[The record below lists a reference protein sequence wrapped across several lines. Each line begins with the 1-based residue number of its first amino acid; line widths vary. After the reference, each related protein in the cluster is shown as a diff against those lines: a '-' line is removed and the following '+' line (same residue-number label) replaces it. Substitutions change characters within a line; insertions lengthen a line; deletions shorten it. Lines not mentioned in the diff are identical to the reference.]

1 MSYKGRFEP
10 KNPKKYNGDATNI
23 VYRSSWE
30 LRVMKHLDENP
41 SVIWWA
47 SEELPIPYKNP
58 IDNKIHRYF
67 PDFIVK
73 VKKRDGLVMTY
84 ILEVKPEYQ
93 TKKPAQKRKTGKFIK
108 EMATYAI
115 NQEKWKA
122 ADIFCQEHGWQ
133 FKLITEKELGI

>member
-1 MSYKGRFEP
+1 
-10 KNPKKYNGDATNI
+10 
-23 VYRSSWE
+23 
-30 LRVMKHLDENP
+30 MKHLDENP

-47 SEELPIPYKNP
+47 SEELPIPYMNP
-58 IDNKIHRYF
+58 IDNKMHRYF

-73 VKKRDGLVMTY
+73 VRKKDGLVMTY
-84 ILEVKPEYQ
+84 ILEVKPDIQ
-93 TKKPAQKRKTGKFIK
+93 TKRPVQKRKTKKFIQ